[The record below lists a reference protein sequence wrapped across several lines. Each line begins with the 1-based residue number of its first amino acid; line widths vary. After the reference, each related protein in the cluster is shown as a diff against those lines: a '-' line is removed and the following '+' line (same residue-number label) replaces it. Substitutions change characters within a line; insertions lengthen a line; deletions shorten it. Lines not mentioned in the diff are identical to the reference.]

1 MEKAKRIIGILL
13 VIIGVSLI
21 ISVGYK
27 KYITAKKNN
36 ELIEDFRETIGTKED
51 ENKVNNEN
59 EKEDEKEEIDMDE
72 ISAIA
77 IMEIPSIKLTQG
89 VVEGIGDNVLQYYLG
104 HFPESVKPGEA
115 GNFAVAGHRVSEY
128 TDAFVNLYK
137 IKIGDDIII
146 TTRDKKLTYEV
157 DDMFI
162 VKPDEVYVLDQTEEP
177 TITLV
182 TCTVGAKERVI
193 VKGKLKTVD
202 EL

>member
-1 MEKAKRIIGILL
+1 MSKGKRIVGILL
-13 VIIGVSLI
+13 VVIGVGLI

-27 KYITAKKNN
+27 KYITFKKNN
-36 ELIEDFRETIGTKED
+36 DLIEDFRENIGTTED
-51 ENKVNNEN
+51 EDKVNN
-59 EKEDEKEEIDMDE
+59 KEDNLDEKEEIDMDE

-77 IMEIPSIKLTQG
+77 MMEIPSIKLMQG
-89 VVEGIGDNVLQYYLG
+89 VVEGIEDSVLQYYLG
-104 HFPESVKPGEA
+104 HFPDSVNPGDT

-137 IKIGDDIII
+137 VKIGDDIII
-146 TTRDKKLTYEV
+146 TTREKKFTYEV
-157 DDMFI
+157 NDMFI
-162 VKPDEVYVLDQTEEP
+162 VAPEDVYVLDQTEEP

-193 VKGKLKTVD
+193 VKGILKTVE